1 MQIFT
6 NLVSSNTYE
15 LSPGASLD
23 MKAVFAHIVTK
34 EDKGNARDV
43 RKIFHEVLAGHAHTM
58 TTIKNPTAQQ
68 LQLITSAA
76 IPNYLT
82 RGMHIALEDLPPI

>member
-1 MQIFT
+1 
-6 NLVSSNTYE
+6 
-15 LSPGASLD
+15 

-43 RKIFHEVLAGHAHTM
+43 RKIFHEVLAGHAQTM
-58 TTIKNPTAQQ
+58 TTIKNPSAQQ

-82 RGMHIALEDLPPI
+82 RDMQIALEDLPPL